1 MQVLTAALSNSRS
14 PCWQM
19 TMAFDA
25 LFDATTSISM
35 SHVPKG
41 LNFEQSSI
49 GVQ

>member
-1 MQVLTAALSNSRS
+1 
-14 PCWQM
+14 
-19 TMAFDA
+19 MAFDA

-49 GVQ
+49 GAQ